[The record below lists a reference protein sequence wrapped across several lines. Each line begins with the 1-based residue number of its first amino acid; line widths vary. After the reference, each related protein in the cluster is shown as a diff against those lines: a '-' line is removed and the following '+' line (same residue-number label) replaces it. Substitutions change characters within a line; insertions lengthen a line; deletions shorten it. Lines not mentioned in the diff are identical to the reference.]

1 MRPLISTD
9 LSTLINHLP
18 FSRSRRTPSPFT
30 DEEANSNG
38 LASLGKVS
46 NEKPYN
52 EPCANPAQQGQK
64 YRHISQCQTD
74 PPQPILGRGQSGVQ
88 THRSRIE
95 SYTPEM
101 FDYITLEKPKPSPN
115 KKAKLASEKRVK
127 SPPIKSPS
135 QLLHSSAAPR
145 NPKRKTSPITTATP
159 LLSDPP
165 SLKPRP
171 SSTDHKAPS
180 SRRAPPLSMNP
191 PPPNSKPS
199 STTHKAPISRAPPL
213 SMNPPPPK
221 PKPSSTAKQA
231 LSSPTTKTL
240 STTLPHSKPRP
251 PSTST
256 SLKPHQLTH
265 PTTNPIAPSRK
276 HANQKPHRLSEEE
289 MNERY
294 ARWYQGRGSE
304 IGRGFWGL
312 EIVPPGNSGGGAN
325 TDGKGPVN
333 ITGPLSSAGVA
344 AGGMDGKR
352 VEQQSPVEIRETS
365 KKKDKVRGNQI
376 GIGVAKSRISS

>member
-9 LSTLINHLP
+9 LSTLMNHLP
-18 FSRSRRTPSPFT
+18 FSRSRRTPSLFT

-38 LASLGKVS
+38 LPSLGKVS
-46 NEKPYN
+46 DEKPYN
-52 EPCANPAQQGQK
+52 EPCANLNQLGQK

-74 PPQPILGRGQSGVQ
+74 PPQPILGRDQSGVR
-88 THRSRIE
+88 TYRSRIE

-115 KKAKLASEKRVK
+115 TKAKLASEKRAK
-127 SPPIKSPS
+127 SSPIKSPP

-145 NPKRKTSPITTATP
+145 DPKRKTCPITATP
-159 LLSDPP
+159 LSSDPP

-171 SSTDHKAPS
+171 STSDQKAPS

-191 PPPNSKPS
+191 PPPNSEAS
-199 STTHKAPISRAPPL
+199 STTHKAPISSAPPL

-221 PKPSSTAKQA
+221 SKPSSTAKQTP
-231 LSSPTTKTL
+231 SSTTTKTL
-240 STTLPHSKPRP
+240 STTPPYSKPRP

-256 SLKPHQLTH
+256 SSKRNHVVTH
-265 PTTNPIAPSRK
+265 PSTKPIVPSRK
-276 HANQKPHRLSEEE
+276 HANRKPHRLSKEE

-333 ITGPLSSAGVA
+333 LPSRISSAGVV

-352 VEQQSPVEIRETS
+352 VELRSPVEIKETS
-365 KKKDKVRGNQI
+365 KDKDKSRGNQI